1 MFSKGE
7 LSNIIQSTQEIYLE
21 TNVNNMHNPPTN
33 MDNIFVPLKWQ
44 KWQKIFR
51 YSVIFPHSSVIDKDN
66 SQSDW
71 RKDFYN
77 GRNGNYRKR
86 RTSENRVILV

>member
-33 MDNIFVPLKWQ
+33 MDNILCPAENSFL
-44 KWQKIFR
+44 
-51 YSVIFPHSSVIDKDN
+51 FPAEIAEIAERATPAMRHDN
-66 SQSDW
+66 Q
-71 RKDFYN
+71 
-77 GRNGNYRKR
+77 
-86 RTSENRVILV
+86 